1 MNLNKSLL
9 FVEIVN
15 GFTIF
20 NFSSLTFGLEYKNL
34 TYLPTGFTDLKITDD
49 YNFLIII
56 DSTLDYFVRLK
67 FEYFAA
73 VNYCCLMGIF

>member
-20 NFSSLTFGLEYKNL
+20 NFSSLTFGLEYKNV
-34 TYLPTGFTDLKITDD
+34 TYLPTVFTDLKITDD
-49 YNFLIII
+49 YNFLIINVAM
-56 DSTLDYFVRLK
+56 F
-67 FEYFAA
+67 
-73 VNYCCLMGIF
+73 GIRILNISNLNNI